1 VTFFRLRLVGAWAF
15 LFFLPPLSAQES
27 PRPAETAPVAY
38 RLPGEFERQGTIFLG
53 CGELATF
60 YPQLLADLVEAT
72 RHRVDV
78 AALVVNGAGRQ
89 AVAAI
94 LTSRGLPADAVHY
107 VEVPHDTM
115 WVRDYGPLFVR
126 RAADGQSVLIDAEY
140 ERFARPQDDA
150 APQVLASQFQLTSVR
165 APLSLEGGNLLS
177 NGHGV
182 CLTTTTLLER
192 NRDRGFGEDH
202 VRNLL
207 REYFGAEETLILEPL
222 TGEPTGHV
230 DMFAVFTDPGTVVV
244 GWYDPAIDPVNSALL
259 DRNAARL
266 AQVRGPHGPLRVV
279 RIAMPARQGEHW
291 RTYTNVVFVNG
302 LLLTPSYGNSDP
314 YGQRAAAEV
323 YQRLLPAWRVTA
335 IDVSG
340 LITNGGALHCI
351 SMNAP
356 RLVRWPAFRPAPLP
370 ALGPVAAMPLDSQR
384 RGG

>member
-1 VTFFRLRLVGAWAF
+1 
-15 LFFLPPLSAQES
+15 
-27 PRPAETAPVAY
+27 VAY

-78 AALVVNGAGRQ
+78 AALVVNAAGRQ
-89 AVAAI
+89 AVAGI
-94 LTSRGLPADAVHY
+94 LASRGLPPDAVHY
-107 VEVPHDTM
+107 LEVPHDTM

-126 RAADGQSVLIDAEY
+126 RTTDGQTILIDAAY
-140 ERFARPQDDA
+140 ERFARPNDDA
-150 APQVLASQFQLTSVR
+150 APQVLASQFHLTSVR
-165 APLSLEGGNLLS
+165 APLSLEGGNLIS
-177 NGHGV
+177 NGRGI

-192 NRDRGFGEDH
+192 NRERGFQEDH

-207 REYFGAEETLILEPL
+207 REYFGAEESVFLEPL
-222 TGEPTGHV
+222 EGEPTGHV

-244 GWYDPAIDPVNSALL
+244 GWYDPAVDPVNAALL

-279 RIAMPARQGEHW
+279 RIAMPPRHGEHW
-291 RTYTNVVFVNG
+291 WTYTNVVFVNG
-302 LLLTPSYGNSDP
+302 VLLTPSYGAADP
-314 YGQRAAAEV
+314 RGARAAAEL
-323 YQRLLPAWRVTA
+323 YERLLPGWRVAA

-356 RLVRWPAFRPAPLP
+356 RLVRWPAFRPAPP
-370 ALGPVAAMPLDSQR
+370 ASLGSVAAAPIGSPYQR
-384 RGG
+384 N